1 MATQSLF
8 VPALL
13 FLPDANKPF
22 RREDKGKETVNERKN
37 SIENYLTDLL
47 EDKFKV
53 SQ

>member
-1 MATQSLF
+1 MATQSFF

-13 FLPDANKPF
+13 FLPDANKTF
-22 RREDKGKETVNERKN
+22 KREDMGQETINERKN
-37 SIENYLTDLL
+37 SMENYLTDLL